1 MAPLYARLSVIVFS
15 YNDIYIVIN
24 RQLSTNSMPELRAP
38 QINKSYLLI
47 LVSLNFVSLEQLL
60 TDTDFDQNALND
72 GDSLGVSD
80 AIKLLNNLN
89 SYSRTPNWAAIFG
102 AHLGV
107 ATHGPVGYATTAA
120 PTLGAAL
127 NTFVEWFRIRCET
140 YTSEVR
146 KEGDEMVIEIL
157 DTTSSSSFEI
167 FFFEAFMRAFEV
179 LITLI
184 MGAQHKG
191 QTTLELKTLAYN
203 RKALMQEE
211 YDSTLVF
218 GAERNVLRVPMAL
231 WHQASPL
238 SDPQAHQMNLRAC
251 EQIKEELEARG
262 QLHLMVK
269 QILNHHFESVI
280 SANKMETEAPTL
292 REVCAQLHLT
302 ERTLIRKLKIRG
314 TAYKQILEE
323 QRYQFA
329 KRMLNEARYTVAD
342 VADRLGY
349 RESANFCRAFKKW
362 AGESPT
368 TYRRNPNCGVRSTKA

>member
-1 MAPLYARLSVIVFS
+1 MS
-15 YNDIYIVIN
+15 
-24 RQLSTNSMPELRAP
+24 ELRDA

-60 TDTDFDQNALND
+60 QNTDFDHEALSQ
-72 GDSLGVSD
+72 GDSLKVSD
-80 AIKLLNNLN
+80 AIKLLKNLN
-89 SYSRTPNWAAIFG
+89 TYSHTPNWAAIFG

-120 PTLGAAL
+120 PTLGTAL

-140 YTSEVR
+140 YRSEVR
-146 KEGDEMVIEIL
+146 QEGGEMLIEIH
-157 DTTSSSSFEI
+157 DTTQDPAFEA

-191 QTTLELKTLAYN
+191 QTTLELKTHAEN
-203 RKALMQEE
+203 RQALMRES
-211 YDSTLVF
+211 YDSTLAF
-218 GAERNVLRVPMAL
+218 GAKRNALRVPLTL
-231 WHQASPL
+231 WRQASPL
-238 SDPQAHQMNLRAC
+238 SDPQAHHLNLRAC

-269 QILNHHFESVI
+269 QILNHHFDNVI
-280 SANKMETEAPTL
+280 SANTLETEAPSL
-292 REVCAQLHLT
+292 QDICSRLHIT
-302 ERTLIRKLKIRG
+302 ERTLIRKLKAQN
-314 TAYKQILEE
+314 TAYKLLLEE
-323 QRYQFA
+323 QRYRFA
-329 KRMLNEARYTVAD
+329 RQMLNEARYTVAD

-362 AGESPT
+362 SGQSPT
-368 TYRRNPNCGVRSTKA
+368 TYRRNPV